1 MASKREYLD
10 FVLEQLSG
18 LSDIGWRQMMGEYMI
33 YYKGKYVAAVCDD
46 RFLVKPTPT
55 ARALMPNAAEELPY
69 EGAKPML
76 LVDCAPD
83 RELLARLFE
92 GLYEE
97 LPEPKKKSKKN

>member
-1 MASKREYLD
+1 MSSKKEYLD

-18 LSDIGWRQMMGEYMI
+18 LSDISWRQMMGEYMI
-33 YYKGKYVAAVCDD
+33 YYRGKYVAAICDD

-76 LVDCAPD
+76 LVDSAED

-92 GLYEE
+92 GLYSE
-97 LPEPKKKSKKN
+97 LPEPKKKAKKK